1 MPKFIQPQKEN
12 KMVTHSLSLTKK
24 WFETHRLAGFWLK
37 TFIGANLIAIFA
49 QISVPMYPV
58 PITGQTLALTVVGFA
73 LGRKAATSAVLFYL
87 FEGIIGL
94 PVFANGSA
102 GLQVLMGPSG
112 GYLLGFVPTAYLL
125 GYFSDKGVLSSIW
138 KSIAVAMLATV
149 VTFAFGLAQ
158 LSLFVPADKLLAFG
172 LYPFIIGGVIK
183 AVLASVLVAPSYR
196 FFSKL

>member
-1 MPKFIQPQKEN
+1 M
-12 KMVTHSLSLTKK
+12 LTAQLTQTK
-24 WFETHRLAGFWLK
+24 RWLERNQAVAFLLK
-37 TFIGANLIAIFA
+37 IAIGANLIALFA

-73 LGRKAATSAVLFYL
+73 LGRKAGTSAVLLYL

-102 GLQVLMGPSG
+102 GISALFGASG
-112 GYLLGFVPTAYLL
+112 GYLIGFVPTAYVL
-125 GYFSDKGVLSSIW
+125 GYFSDKGVLESFW
-138 KSIAVAMLATV
+138 KSVAVALLATV
-149 VTFAFGLAQ
+149 ITFAFGLAQ
-158 LSLFVPADKLLAFG
+158 LSFFVPADKVLEFG

-183 AVLASVLVAPSYR
+183 AVLASLLVIPSYK